1 MLNWST
7 VSVGV
12 GVLRPASLSV
22 GTNVGMLVEN
32 FLRAPHTRRAHD
44 ALQMVV
50 GCGPYMGYGVLMKVK
65 LFYRPYGI

>member
-12 GVLRPASLSV
+12 GVLGPASLSV

-32 FLRAPHTRRAHD
+32 FLRAPHARRAHD

-50 GCGPYMGYGVLMKVK
+50 GCGPYGVLMKVK